1 MEWIPPFRLQRM
13 GEKNIKGRKEMHTH
27 ELAERIARLQ
37 HDILI
42 LGMSNLS
49 EARLH
54 EMLDVISDQV
64 AEYAKEAEHYYPKER
79 KKNV

>member
-13 GEKNIKGRKEMHTH
+13 GEKNIKGREKMHTH
-27 ELAERIARLQ
+27 ELAERIARTQ
-37 HDILI
+37 HDLVI

-54 EMLDVISDQV
+54 QMLDAISDQI
-64 AEYAKEAEHYYPKER
+64 AEYVKEAERFYPRETET
-79 KKNV
+79 

>member
-1 MEWIPPFRLQRM
+1 MLR
-13 GEKNIKGRKEMHTH
+13 GRKEMHTH

-49 EARLH
+49 EVRLH
-54 EMLDVISDQV
+54 EMLDDISDKV
-64 AEYAKEAEHYYPKER
+64 ATYASEAEKYYPEEDEPDSQR
-79 KKNV
+79 L